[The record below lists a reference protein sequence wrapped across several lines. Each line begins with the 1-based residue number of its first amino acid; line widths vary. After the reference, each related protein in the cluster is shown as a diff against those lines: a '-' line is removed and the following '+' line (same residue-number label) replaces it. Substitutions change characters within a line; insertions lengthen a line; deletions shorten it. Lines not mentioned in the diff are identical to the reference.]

1 MGVINLIFY
10 RILYSDYMIKKVRK
24 VWFEE
29 RAFLVLVIVVYRGYE
44 KLVKRFI
51 EVGGNFVNYYIFFI
65 IFLLLSYNELLLR
78 LNVIFL

>member
-1 MGVINLIFY
+1 
-10 RILYSDYMIKKVRK
+10 MIKKVRK

-65 IFLLLSYNELLLR
+65 IFLLLSYIIVLLLR
-78 LNVIFL
+78 LNVIVLKKKFFKIIEMYV